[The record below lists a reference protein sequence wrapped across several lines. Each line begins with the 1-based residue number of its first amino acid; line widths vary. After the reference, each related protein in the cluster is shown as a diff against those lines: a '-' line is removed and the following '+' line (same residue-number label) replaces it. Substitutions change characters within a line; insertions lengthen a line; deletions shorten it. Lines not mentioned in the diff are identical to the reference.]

1 MKVVIKM
8 KKNRTNII
16 IILIFSLIFVL
27 LTKNYYIGDDTIFH
41 TSNIISYTTNLITPK
56 LLNNLGY
63 GINIFYPPLPHF
75 IGSSIYHLTNNI
87 TITIKI
93 LEWLSFFLA
102 GLAMYHYT
110 NTIFNKKETS
120 LITSLLYISM
130 PYLFTDTITRGALNE
145 SFIFF
150 ILPIIFLSFNY
161 LEKNKERN
169 FYIYFIMGFTLSIY
183 THLVLTIYIT
193 IISVIYLLLS
203 YKKII
208 TKINLK
214 RLFTGTIIVLC
225 ITSNYWIPLLE
236 HYYLKDYV
244 IFLTQ
249 YTKEKSVI
257 TLPLYYYFF
266 PKIYLSGAMNIL
278 RFNINPL
285 SLIFLALT
293 YIIIYKQ
300 KIKEEHKK
308 QILIFIV
315 ITIIVLIPEST
326 NIIWNIIPNI
336 LKNIQFA
343 WRLSLI
349 NAFTISIIAG
359 YGINIFKNKKIII
372 PIVILI
378 LGIMN
383 IHTTI
388 TTKQNINRNNPLNTT
403 CCSYIWQQEYLPK
416 NAKENIYYLTK
427 RDETIITDNTN
438 ITPKKDKNM
447 NLKFK
452 IDSVPTEIELPR
464 IYYLGYELKIN
475 NKKIK
480 IYQNKRGLIS
490 AKIKE
495 KGTYQLKYKGTILT
509 KISNFISLF
518 GIIVG
523 IKYITK
529 KEYIAK

>member
-1 MKVVIKM
+1 M
-8 KKNRTNII
+8 KKNRTNIA

-27 LTKNYYIGDDTIFH
+27 LTKSYYIGDDTIFH
-41 TSNIISYTTNLITPK
+41 TSNIISYTNSKITPI

-75 IGSSIYHLTNNI
+75 IGSIIYHITNNM
-87 TITIKI
+87 TITIKF
-93 LEWLSFFLA
+93 LEWISFFLA
-102 GLAMYHYT
+102 GLTMYFYI

-130 PYLFTDTITRGALNE
+130 PYLFTDVVTRGALNE
-145 SFIFF
+145 SFMFF
-150 ILPIIFLSFNY
+150 ILPLIFLSFHY
-161 LEKNKERN
+161 LQNNKEKN
-169 FYIYFIMGFTLSIY
+169 FYIYFIISFTLSIY
-183 THLVLTIYIT
+183 THLVLTVYIT
-193 IISVIYLLLS
+193 IISMIYLLLS
-203 YKKII
+203 NKKII
-208 TKINLK
+208 TKNNIK
-214 RLFTGTIIVLC
+214 RLFIGTIIVLC

-236 HYYLKDYV
+236 HYYLKDYI
-244 IFLTQ
+244 IFLIE

-266 PKIYLSGAMNIL
+266 PKIYLSGANHIL

-308 QILIFIV
+308 QILIFIA

-326 NIIWNIIPNI
+326 NIIWKIIPNI

-359 YGINIFKNKKIII
+359 YGINIFKKKKIITI
-372 PIVILI
+372 LVILI

-388 TTKQNINRNNPLNTT
+388 TTKQNITKNSPLNAT

-416 NAKENIYYLTK
+416 NAKENIYYLKK
-427 RDETIITDNTN
+427 RNEDIITDNEI

-452 IDSVPTEIELPR
+452 IDNTPTEIELPR
-464 IYYLGYELKIN
+464 IYYLGYELKTK

-480 IYQNKRGLIS
+480 IYQNRKGLIS

-509 KISNFISLF
+509 KLSTIISLL

-529 KEYIAK
+529 KEHITK